1 MNPES
6 DPQTR
11 ADTSIRVSATPES
24 PVAQRL
30 EVRVQAERVGK
41 AFDRAYR
48 ELARQVRVKGFR
60 PGKTPRAVL
69 ERLYGASVAEQ
80 LESSLI
86 RETLPDAIEQTA
98 SRLPYLEGFGA

>member
-1 MNPES
+1 MNSES

-11 ADTSIRVSATPES
+11 GDASIRASATPEG

-30 EVRVQAERVGK
+30 EVRVQAERVRK

-69 ERLYGASVAEQ
+69 ERL
-80 LESSLI
+80 
-86 RETLPDAIEQTA
+86 
-98 SRLPYLEGFGA
+98 